1 MRLQTILRGLIV
13 TAFYAFA
20 VWRVVATNR
29 GNRVIECGIISLI
42 LVFAE
47 GFAAKSNAPDWLL
60 ESFGALMLLMCCLT
74 VTLFARECYQ
84 GIRGRV
90 GKSNDDSRL

>member
-20 VWRVVATNR
+20 VWRVVGTNR
-29 GNRVIECGIISLI
+29 GNRVIECGIISFI

-47 GFAAKSNAPDWLL
+47 GFAAKSNPPDWFL
-60 ESFGALMLLMCCLT
+60 ESLGVLMLVMCFLT
-74 VTLFARECYQ
+74 VALFTRECYQ
-84 GIRGRV
+84 GIRRRF
-90 GKSNDDSRL
+90 GKSNNSRRL